1 MKVNALLDDC
11 PGCRKLNM
19 HMKIIL
25 GIMLSLI
32 IAVDAFAGFA
42 AKVEI

>member
-1 MKVNALLDDC
+1 
-11 PGCRKLNM
+11 M

-32 IAVDAFAGFA
+32 IAVGAFAGFA
-42 AKVEI
+42 GKVEI

>member
-19 HMKIIL
+19 HMKIIP

-32 IAVDAFAGFA
+32 ITVGAFAGFA
-42 AKVEI
+42 GKVEI